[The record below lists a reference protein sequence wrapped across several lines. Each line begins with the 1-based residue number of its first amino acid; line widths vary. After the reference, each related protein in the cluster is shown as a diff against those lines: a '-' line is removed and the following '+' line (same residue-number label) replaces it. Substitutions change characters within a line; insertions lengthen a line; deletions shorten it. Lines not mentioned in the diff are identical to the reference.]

1 MNEQDDLELKI
12 LLAKRLQEEKQA
24 AIEILDKTKKFN
36 DPAMIQKNDTIAKIK
51 NLIDIL
57 P

>member
-24 AIEILDKTKKFN
+24 AGEILDKTKKFN
-36 DPAMIQKNDTIAKIK
+36 NPAMIEKNAIIEKIK
-51 NLIDIL
+51 NLIDLL

>member
-12 LLAKRLQEEKQA
+12 LLNKRLQEERKTA
-24 AIEILDKTKKFN
+24 EKILDKTKKFN
-36 DPAMIQKNDTIAKIK
+36 NPEMIQKNDIIAKIK
-51 NLIDIL
+51 NLLDIL

>member
-1 MNEQDDLELKI
+1 MDEQDDLELKI

-24 AIEILDKTKKFN
+24 AREILDQTKKFN
-36 DPAMIQKNDTIAKIK
+36 NPEMLQKNATIEKIK

>member
-12 LLAKRLQEEKQA
+12 LLDKRLQEEKQA
-24 AIEILDKTKKFN
+24 AVEILDKTKKFN

>member
-1 MNEQDDLELKI
+1 MDEQDDLELKI

-24 AIEILDKTKKFN
+24 AGKILDQTKKFN
-36 DPAMIQKNDTIAKIK
+36 DPEMIQKNTVIEKIK